1 MKLTRTAI
9 FCPIFGRFE
18 KEFFPLDDHLN
29 TETILWG
36 QGHGMLVMEE
46 LKTIN
51 FTILTTIFLQTIS
64 GSSERSMLQEL
75 KSIEHP

>member
-1 MKLTRTAI
+1 MKLTRTATC
-9 FCPIFGRFE
+9 CPIFGRFE

-29 TETILWG
+29 SETILWG

-51 FTILTTIFLQTIS
+51 FHHSHNNFPTNNLWILRKVNVT
-64 GSSERSMLQEL
+64 RA
-75 KSIEHP
+75 